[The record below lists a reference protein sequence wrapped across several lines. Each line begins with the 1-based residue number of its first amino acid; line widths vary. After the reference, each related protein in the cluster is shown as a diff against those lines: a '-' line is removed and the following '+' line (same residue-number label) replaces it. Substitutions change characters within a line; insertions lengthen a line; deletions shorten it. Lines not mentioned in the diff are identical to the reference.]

1 VDFLRKNVLFV
12 QDVCSARRSGFD
24 ALMLALASEVERIG
38 EPHVDPGTVYILIAV
53 LVERIVG
60 VTEIPMNRLVF
71 PIEETTCSYL
81 CIESAIAVG
90 GAESIVGR
98 L

>member
-1 VDFLRKNVLFV
+1 MVV
-12 QDVCSARRSGFD
+12 
-24 ALMLALASEVERIG
+24 ALASEVERIG

-53 LVERIVG
+53 LVEGIIG
-60 VTEIPMNRLVF
+60 VTEIPVDWLIF
-71 PIEETTCSYL
+71 PIEETTCPYL

-90 GAESIVGR
+90 GAEAKVGR